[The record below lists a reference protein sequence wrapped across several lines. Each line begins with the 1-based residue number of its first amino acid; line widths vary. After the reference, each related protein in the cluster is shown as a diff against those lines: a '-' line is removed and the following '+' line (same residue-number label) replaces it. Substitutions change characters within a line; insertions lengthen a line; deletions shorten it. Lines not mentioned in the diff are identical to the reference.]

1 MTRILCAVL
10 SAVRR
15 PTVAVA
21 ACVLLAGALL
31 TGCASDEAPP
41 PMHVA
46 ARVENDTVKLT
57 VDNIPPGREI
67 VALVLIDDGGR
78 ETAARERERITR
90 ESGSGGNAGPG
101 VGVGATGGSSSGVR
115 PFISLGY
122 LFSSGETTRRSQR
135 MTAEIPLVDP
145 EAYRAGF
152 RDWRIVA
159 RYRDQ
164 LGDAHE
170 VSIPAPA
177 P

>member
-1 MTRILCAVL
+1 MI
-10 SAVRR
+10 
-15 PTVAVA
+15 
-21 ACVLLAGALL
+21 ALL
-31 TGCASDEAPP
+31 GGVLMVALLSGCAGDEAPP

-57 VDNIPPGREI
+57 VENIPPGREI
-67 VALVLIDDGGR
+67 LTLALLDGRGG
-78 ETAARERERITR
+78 ETPARERELITR

-101 VGVGATGGSSSGVR
+101 VGVGATGGSSSGIK
-115 PFISLGY
+115 PYISLGY

-135 MTAEIPLVDP
+135 MTGEIPLPDP
-145 EAYRAGF
+145 AAYREGY
-152 RDWRIVA
+152 RDWRIVV

-164 LGDAHE
+164 LGETRE